1 MSEEVDVEEL
11 LVQLN
16 RRAIE
21 LGRAALVR
29 EQLRVE
35 QAEAA
40 AVEATT
46 TTTMAAPG
54 VTTVTTTMA
63 PVVITSSAPKVS
75 GVNGLDRS
83 VSATGTAAST
93 SATAVRSGVQGYTTR
108 SPINRRAYWVRDTR
122 PPTRVSVAA
131 TATKMRPDTTTAAV
145 EETSAAVLESRQ
157 TEAPEV
163 AVMAEEVP
171 EAELPGDNSALE
183 GLTRVAK
190 AVAVETA
197 VTFSEALA
205 EASAGADST
214 EDAVLQAAGRTVEVR
229 LEGKG
234 QFNTF
239 RYIFFVWIFSNFL

>member
-40 AVEATT
+40 AAVTVTT
-46 TTTMAAPG
+46 TTAAPV

-63 PVVITSSAPKVS
+63 PVVTTTSVPKMS
-75 GVNGLDRS
+75 GVTGLDKTG
-83 VSATGTAAST
+83 SATGTVAST

-108 SPINRRAYWVRDTR
+108 SPFNRRAYWVRDTR

-131 TATKMRPDTTTAAV
+131 TTTTMRPDTTTAAA
-145 EETSAAVLESRQ
+145 EETSAAILESKQ

-163 AVMAEEVP
+163 AVMAEAVP
-171 EAELPGDNSALE
+171 EAELPGENSALE

-214 EDAVLQAAGRTVEVR
+214 EDAVLQAAERTVEVR
-229 LEGKG
+229 LEGE
-234 QFNTF
+234 
-239 RYIFFVWIFSNFL
+239 RAI